1 VEPLRAA
8 VPCLATPVGP
18 TPDGQGDPVI
28 QFRNPKAEI
37 RRIAAAI
44 LVVALAPGV
53 IATPLVVGAQP
64 LTKAP
69 KSGVLLYAAAPAPGH
84 SNPLLDAF
92 REGLRDLGYV
102 EGRDVILEYRWA
114 GGSDQRA
121 ADLAAEL
128 VRLNVAVIVST
139 GTPATLAARAATTT
153 IPIVMTAVGDPVGSG
168 IVASLARPGGHV
180 TGLSLLDTDLDG
192 KRIELLKEAVPGLTR
207 IAMLWNPDDPGMTL
221 AFNRVEA
228 ASHTLRLA
236 LQSVAVRDPGRF
248 LEARQAVESGRAEA
262 LIVTAQP
269 FTIRNQIQILN
280 VATSLRLP
288 AIYTDRRF
296 VDAGGLMAYGPSLL
310 DVYRRAATYVDRIL
324 KGAHPHEL
332 PVQQPATFELVVNLK
347 SAKAIGVAIPQSVLI
362 RADEVI
368 Q

>member
-1 VEPLRAA
+1 MKCRSA
-8 VPCLATPVGP
+8 VLFHGI
-18 TPDGQGDPVI
+18 VI
-28 QFRNPKAEI
+28 
-37 RRIAAAI
+37 AI
-44 LVVALAPGV
+44 LASSLVAEAQSGTAPR
-53 IATPLVVGAQP
+53 I
-64 LTKAP
+64 
-69 KSGVLLYAAAPAPGH
+69 GVLLYAAAPTPGQ

-92 REGLRDLGYV
+92 RGGLRDLGYV
-102 EGRDVILEYRWA
+102 EGRNVILEYRWA

-121 ADLAAEL
+121 AELAAEL

-139 GTPATLAARAATTT
+139 GTPATLVARAATTT

-207 IAMLWNPDDPGMTL
+207 IAMLWSPNDPGMTL
-221 AFNRVEA
+221 AFSRVEV

-236 LQSVAVRDPGRF
+236 LQSLAVRDPGQF
-248 LEARQAVESGRAEA
+248 PEALQAAETGRAEA
-262 LIVTAQP
+262 LFVTAQP
-269 FTIRNQIQILN
+269 FTIRHQNQILN
-280 VATSLRLP
+280 VATKLRLP

-296 VDAGGLMAYGPSLL
+296 VDMGRLMAYGPSLI
-310 DVYRRAATYVDRIL
+310 DAYRRAATYVDRIL
-324 KGAHPHEL
+324 KGAKPAYL
-332 PVQQPATFELVVNLK
+332 PVEQPTKFELVINLK
-347 SAKAIGVAIPQSVLI
+347 SAKALGLTIPQSVLM